1 MLLLICIAHK
11 AKASLIFMPLTSK
24 FGLFSMAEQA
34 RRALGKAVATATTL
48 PFFVELVA
56 HKADY
61 PALFAM
67 LSDDAEKK
75 EPDFS
80 VMLADHVVKYGAAA
94 HCAAPTLGPLL
105 PLDTDGVPF

>member
-1 MLLLICIAHK
+1 
-11 AKASLIFMPLTSK
+11 
-24 FGLFSMAEQA
+24 MAEQA
-34 RRALGKAVATATTL
+34 RRALGKAEATAATL

-56 HKADY
+56 RKADY

-80 VMLADHVVKYGAAA
+80 VMLR
-94 HCAAPTLGPLL
+94 
-105 PLDTDGVPF
+105 